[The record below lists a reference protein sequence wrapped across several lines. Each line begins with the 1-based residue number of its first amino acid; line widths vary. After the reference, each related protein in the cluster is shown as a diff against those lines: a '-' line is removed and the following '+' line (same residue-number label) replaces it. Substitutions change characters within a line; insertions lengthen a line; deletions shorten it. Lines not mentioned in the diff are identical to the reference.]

1 MLVGS
6 VNVYHTLR
14 RVIMWI
20 TYFGPKQPW
29 LPFEN
34 GTRYRLKVDDDD
46 NHRSGWKVKGS
57 GKMVASRR
65 TK

>member
-6 VNVYHTLR
+6 VNVYYHTPKSLT
-14 RVIMWI
+14 MLM

-46 NHRSGWKVKGS
+46 DDNHRSG
-57 GKMVASRR
+57 
-65 TK
+65 